1 VGAYNPVKRI
11 APTVKSRL
19 GILLFAV
26 SAAACALDPST
37 PRPPAAYPA
46 EALGPAEQD
55 PVEPGASSEPPP
67 TSEPVDVRAL
77 RSGAEPL
84 PADPPFVDFPVP
96 GHPDAVVG
104 LPEGATSPRPV
115 IVVIHGLGG
124 RPDPNCKAWRAIVRG
139 WGFVLC
145 PRGEYDPQ
153 RSAPGDRRYT
163 HPGGDRL
170 LAHIDA
176 ALEALAER
184 YAGYADVRAPVL
196 AGFSLGASEVA
207 SLGQRGL
214 PRFPRLAVLEG
225 GLDGWYAPTVEA
237 FASEGGV
244 RVLFG
249 CGSSWCPPS
258 ATAAA
263 VRIAQ
268 RPGVEARVASAPVGH
283 ANTPPLQEAIR
294 AELPWFLAGDDRW
307 TPAL

>member
-1 VGAYNPVKRI
+1 VEAYNPVKRI
-11 APTVKSRL
+11 APTVKSRV
-19 GILLFAV
+19 GILFFAV

-37 PRPPAAYPA
+37 PRRPVAYPP
-46 EALGPAEQD
+46 EAPAEQD
-55 PVEPGASSEPPP
+55 PVESSASNEPPA
-67 TSEPVDVRAL
+67 TSELVDLSAP

-84 PADPPFVDFPVP
+84 PANPPFVDFPVP
-96 GHPDAVVG
+96 GFPDAVVG
-104 LPEGATSPRPV
+104 LPEGARSPRPV

-153 RSAPGDRRYT
+153 RSTPGDPRFT
-163 HPGGDRL
+163 HRGGDRL

-176 ALEALAER
+176 ALGALEER

-207 SLGQRGL
+207 ALGQRGL
-214 PRFPRLAVLEG
+214 SRFPRLAVLEG

-237 FASEGGV
+237 FAVDGGV

-249 CGSSWCPPS
+249 CGSPWCAPS

-263 VRIAQ
+263 IRIGRRA
-268 RPGVEARVASAPVGH
+268 GVEARVASAPVGH

-307 TPAL
+307 APAL

>member
-1 VGAYNPVKRI
+1 VKRI
-11 APTVKSRL
+11 APTVRSRL

-37 PRPPAAYPA
+37 PRTPAAYSTEAQAAA
-46 EALGPAEQD
+46 EPV
-55 PVEPGASSEPPP
+55 PVEPSASSDTPP
-67 TSEPVDVRAL
+67 TGEPVDVRPF
-77 RSGAEPL
+77 RTGAEPL
-84 PADPPFVDFPVP
+84 AVDPPFVNFPVP
-96 GHPDAVVG
+96 GYPDAVVG

-153 RSAPGDRRYT
+153 RSTPGDRRYT

-170 LAHIDA
+170 LAHIDT
-176 ALEALAER
+176 ALGVLADR
-184 YAGYADVRAPVL
+184 YAGYVDVRAPVL
-196 AGFSLGASEVA
+196 AGFSLGAYEVA
-207 SLGQRGL
+207 LLAQRGL
-214 PRFPRLAVLEG
+214 PRFPRVAVLEG
-225 GLDGWYAPTVEA
+225 GLDGWYAPTIEA
-237 FASEGGV
+237 FGAQGGV

-249 CGSSWCPPS
+249 CGSWWCAPT
-258 ATAAA
+258 AIAAA
-263 VRIAQ
+263 ARIGQ
-268 RPGVEARVASAPVGH
+268 RSGVEARVASAPVGH

-307 TPAL
+307 GPAL